1 MKTKMDIYILLI
13 LVAIGL
19 FTGGAS
25 GILGIGGGI
34 ILIPALIYLCGFT
47 QQQAVGTSLSIMLP
61 PIGFFAAMN
70 YYRAGNVNV
79 KYAIILAITFM
90 VGSYITSKIA
100 VGLPEP
106 VVRKVF
112 SVFLVIVA
120 IKMFFTK

>member
-1 MKTKMDIYILLI
+1 MDIYILLL

-70 YYRAGNVNV
+70 YYRAGQVNV
-79 KYAIILAITFM
+79 KYAIILAVMFM

-112 SVFLVIVA
+112 SVFLIIVA

>member
-1 MKTKMDIYILLI
+1 MDIYILLL

-70 YYRAGNVNV
+70 YYKAGHVNV
-79 KYAIILAITFM
+79 KYALILAVMFM
-90 VGSYITSKIA
+90 VGSYIASKIA

-106 VVRKVF
+106 IVRKVF

>member
-1 MKTKMDIYILLI
+1 MDIYILLL

-47 QQQAVGTSLSIMLP
+47 QTQAVGTSLSIMLP

-79 KYAIILAITFM
+79 KYAIILAVMFM

>member
-1 MKTKMDIYILLI
+1 MDIYILLL

-19 FTGGAS
+19 LTGGAS

-34 ILIPALIYLCGFT
+34 ILIPALIYLLGFS

-70 YYRAGNVNV
+70 YYKAGNVNV
-79 KYAIILAITFM
+79 KYALILAVMFM

-112 SVFLVIVA
+112 SIFLVIVA

>member
-1 MKTKMDIYILLI
+1 M
-13 LVAIGL
+13 
-19 FTGGAS
+19 
-25 GILGIGGGI
+25 GIGGGI
-34 ILIPALIYLCGFT
+34 ILIPALIYLLGFS

-70 YYRAGNVNV
+70 YYKAGNVNV
-79 KYAIILAITFM
+79 KYALILAVMFM

-112 SVFLVIVA
+112 SIFLVIVA

>member
-1 MKTKMDIYILLI
+1 MDIYILLL

-25 GILGIGGGI
+25 GILGIGGAI

-70 YYRAGNVNV
+70 YYRAGHVNV
-79 KYAIILAITFM
+79 KYAIVLAVMFM

-100 VGLPEP
+100 VGLPES

-112 SVFLVIVA
+112 SVFLAIVA

>member
-1 MKTKMDIYILLI
+1 MKMDIYILLI

-34 ILIPALIYLCGFT
+34 IMIPALIYLCGFT

-70 YYRAGNVNV
+70 YYKAGHVNV
-79 KYAIILAITFM
+79 KYAIILAVMFM

-106 VVRKVF
+106 IVRKVF